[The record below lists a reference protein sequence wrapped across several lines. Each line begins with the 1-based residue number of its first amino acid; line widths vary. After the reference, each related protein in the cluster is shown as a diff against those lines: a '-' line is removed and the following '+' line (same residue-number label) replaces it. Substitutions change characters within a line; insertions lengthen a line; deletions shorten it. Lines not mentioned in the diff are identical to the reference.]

1 MTRPCPVCH
10 DDRGH
15 LDGCELGAAQHSLEA
30 ATAEL
35 VALRIAGMGIVRL
48 RDDDPAHVHE
58 RAILALCAA
67 LGLVVPR

>member
-15 LDGCELGAAQHSLEA
+15 LDGCELGTAEHGLDA

-58 RAILALCAA
+58 RAILALCDA

>member
-1 MTRPCPVCH
+1 MTRPCPVCN

-15 LDGCELGAAQHSLEA
+15 LDGCELGTAQHSLEA
-30 ATAEL
+30 AITEL
-35 VALRIAGMGIVRL
+35 VALRIAAMGIVRL